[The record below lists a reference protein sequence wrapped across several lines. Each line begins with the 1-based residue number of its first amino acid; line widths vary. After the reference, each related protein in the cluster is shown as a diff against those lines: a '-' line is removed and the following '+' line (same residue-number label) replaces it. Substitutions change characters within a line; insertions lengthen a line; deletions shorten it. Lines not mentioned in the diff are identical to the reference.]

1 MRDGR
6 LVVWDSPGAAHESSL
21 LERAKT
27 IHSKAI
33 SIDTHIDINTGN
45 FTHEKS
51 YANRLD
57 SQVDLVKMEEGGLDA
72 VFLVAYVGQVPDF
85 TPEGFARAHENVMTK
100 FDAIHRLCNELAP
113 DRCELATTAADVR
126 RIKAAGKSAI
136 LIGVEN
142 GYSMGED
149 IRNVEK
155 FYNMGARYMSL
166 AHNGHSHLVDSHT
179 GESDGIFPNNGLS
192 PLGREVIKEMNRL
205 GMMVDISHPSK
216 EGNRQT
222 IELSRAPV
230 IASHSSARALASSSR
245 NLEDD
250 ELRAVAATGGVVQA
264 VAFNSFVKD
273 PLPDSPERAAA
284 LAELRK
290 TFDLEP
296 EGVMKRQHMSVQQR
310 AECVRGNPS
319 IVPDQLGSCI
329 LSVVLADVQV
339 HGSV

>member
-1 MRDGR
+1 M
-6 LVVWDSPGAAHESSL
+6 
-21 LERAKT
+21 
-27 IHSKAI
+27 
-33 SIDTHIDINTGN
+33 
-45 FTHEKS
+45 
-51 YANRLD
+51 
-57 SQVDLVKMEEGGLDA
+57 
-72 VFLVAYVGQVPDF
+72 PDF

-113 DRCELATTAADVR
+113 ERCELATTAADVR

-155 FYNMGARYMSL
+155 FYNLGARYMSL

-179 GESDGIFPNNGLS
+179 GERDGEFPHNGLS
-192 PLGREVIKEMNRL
+192 PLGRQVIQEMNRL

-222 IELSRAPV
+222 MELSRAPV

-250 ELRAVAATGGVVQA
+250 ELRAVAATGGDLQNLRYPFSHSSLHTNRYCVFGNRWRCADGGIQLICQGSA
-264 VAFNSFVKD
+264 AR
-273 PLPDSPERAAA
+273 LAGARRCHRAAA
-284 LAELRK
+284 
-290 TFDLEP
+290 
-296 EGVMKRQHMSVQQR
+296 
-310 AECVRGNPS
+310 RG
-319 IVPDQLGSCI
+319 I
-329 LSVVLADVQV
+329 
-339 HGSV
+339 

>member
-1 MRDGR
+1 
-6 LVVWDSPGAAHESSL
+6 
-21 LERAKT
+21 
-27 IHSKAI
+27 
-33 SIDTHIDINTGN
+33 
-45 FTHEKS
+45 
-51 YANRLD
+51 
-57 SQVDLVKMEEGGLDA
+57 
-72 VFLVAYVGQVPDF
+72 VAYVGQVPDF

-142 GYSMGED
+142 GYSVGED
-149 IRNVEK
+149 ITNVEK
-155 FYNMGARYMSL
+155 FYNLGARYMSL

-179 GESDGIFPNNGLS
+179 GESDGDFPNNGLS

-250 ELRAVAATGGVVQA
+250 ELRAVAATGGVVQT

-284 LAELRK
+284 VAELRK
-290 TFDLEP
+290 TFDLAP
-296 EGVMKRQHMSVQQR
+296 EGGMTRQQMSVQQR
-310 AECVRGNPS
+310 AECVLGNPS
-319 IVPDQLGSCI
+319 
-329 LSVVLADVQV
+329 SVLNARGTHMNSAALAETQI
-339 HGSV
+339 HGSVHRAGQDLPASTTRDRLGFCRPHRSHRERDWGRPLWHQL